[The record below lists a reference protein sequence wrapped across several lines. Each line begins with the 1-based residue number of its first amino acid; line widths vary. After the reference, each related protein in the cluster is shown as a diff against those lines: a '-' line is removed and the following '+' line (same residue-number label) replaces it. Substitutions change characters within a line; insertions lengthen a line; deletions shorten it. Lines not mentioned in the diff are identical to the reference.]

1 MSKAGMPSFCPVCH
15 LDTCPCSTLQR
26 LANRWLASPW
36 ACCRLSELV
45 ATDLGK
51 SVGSNAGLVLIH
63 YDVKLSGEA
72 ITAPHLRIPPFQ
84 EKAYE
89 KMVSSLLEARSQTV
103 NADCKPV
110 LNLDARAL

>member
-1 MSKAGMPSFCPVCH
+1 MLDKAACTYGSRPWTPHCACAVAC
-15 LDTCPCSTLQR
+15 
-26 LANRWLASPW
+26 W
-36 ACCRLSELV
+36 ACCRPSELV